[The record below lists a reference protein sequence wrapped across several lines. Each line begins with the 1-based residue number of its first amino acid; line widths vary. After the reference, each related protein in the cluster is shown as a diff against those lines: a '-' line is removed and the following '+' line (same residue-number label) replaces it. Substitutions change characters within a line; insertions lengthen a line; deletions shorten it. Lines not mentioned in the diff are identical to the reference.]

1 MVSEKIKMIIAAIIA
16 AILIIALI
24 ILIIF
29 LSIHDDHDDH
39 SHTSGIL
46 ISPLLCLK
54 SGNVVQSLSDV
65 AFKLLLFKNKFWGR
79 IYLAEL
85 QDGVSLF

>member
-1 MVSEKIKMIIAAIIA
+1 MVSDKIKMIIAAIIA

-46 ISPLLCLK
+46 ITPLLCLK
-54 SGNVVQSLSDV
+54 LGMWCKV
-65 AFKLLLFKNKFWGR
+65 FRKLHSNFDFFLKQLL
-79 IYLAEL
+79 E
-85 QDGVSLF
+85 